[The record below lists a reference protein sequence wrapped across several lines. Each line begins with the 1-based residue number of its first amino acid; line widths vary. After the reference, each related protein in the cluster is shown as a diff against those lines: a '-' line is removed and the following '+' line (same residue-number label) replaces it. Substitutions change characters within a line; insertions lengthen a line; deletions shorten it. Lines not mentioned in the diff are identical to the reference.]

1 MSAARWHTRFEPGA
15 LGSLFLVMLVLHPAE
30 AAAPRA
36 HTFRDKDFEFTLE
49 VNQKPSADGASPFC
63 ELKSVTV
70 RRKPDGQE
78 LQKLALEGILLECGV
93 EPGAL
98 LIVEDIDFDGRKD
111 LRVLRLLDA
120 RLQSTFD
127 YWVYDQKT
135 GRFEKDARF
144 EALSSPH
151 FDAGTRTITSV
162 SRTGAMDKTVEKF
175 RLLKNGKLELIFREE
190 TAQSGLDGSIL
201 ITTGR
206 KVGGKWVETTRQVE
220 E

>member
-1 MSAARWHTRFEPGA
+1 MSAARWRTRFEPGA
-15 LGSLFLVMLVLHPAE
+15 LGSLFLVMLVLHPAPAE
-30 AAAPRA
+30 AATPRA
-36 HTFRDKDFEFTLE
+36 HTFSDKDFEFTLE

-127 YWVYDQKT
+127 YWVYDKKT

-144 EALSSPH
+144 EALS
-151 FDAGTRTITSV
+151 
-162 SRTGAMDKTVEKF
+162 
-175 RLLKNGKLELIFREE
+175 
-190 TAQSGLDGSIL
+190 
-201 ITTGR
+201 
-206 KVGGKWVETTRQVE
+206 TTRRQATGDAVRSCPGLGDAVFLDADVQSSHALDLSRDAAPLTQRVGFSVE
-220 E
+220 SERSTRAEPGP

>member
-1 MSAARWHTRFEPGA
+1 M
-15 LGSLFLVMLVLHPAE
+15 GSLVLVMLVLHPAPAE
-30 AAAPRA
+30 AATRTH
-36 HTFRDKDFEFTLE
+36 HTFSGKDFVFALE
-49 VNQKPSADGASPFC
+49 VERRPLAGDASVLCAPKF
-63 ELKSVTV
+63 VTV

-78 LQKLALEGILLECGV
+78 LQKLALEGIQLDCGV

-98 LIVEDIDFDGRKD
+98 LVVEDLNFDGRQD
-111 LRVLRLLDA
+111 LRVLKLLDA

-127 YWVYDQKT
+127 YWVYDKKT

-151 FDAGTRTITSV
+151 FDAKSRTITSV
-162 SRTGAMDKTVEKF
+162 SRVGAMDKTVEKF

-190 TAQSGLDGSIL
+190 TSQYGPDGSIL
-201 ITTGR
+201 VTTGR